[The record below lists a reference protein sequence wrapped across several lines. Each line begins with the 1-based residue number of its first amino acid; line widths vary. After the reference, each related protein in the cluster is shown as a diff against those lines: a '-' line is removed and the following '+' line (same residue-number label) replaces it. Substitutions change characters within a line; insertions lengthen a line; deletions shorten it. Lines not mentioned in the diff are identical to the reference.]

1 MEGETEEE
9 RFERAQ
15 QEAGIKKAEFQGEE
29 ETPKKA
35 PSKPVESLKP
45 RYKSEFE
52 EFQKLLTDL
61 ILEQKNNPLY
71 ASFLDQFAK
80 DIAQP
85 AKDMDVR
92 KAASSLTAL
101 ANDKQRQQKEA
112 LKNSK
117 KAKGKV
123 QPAKAAPAAPTRE
136 YSTTYDDF
144 DDFM

>member
-1 MEGETEEE
+1 ME
-9 RFERAQ
+9 
-15 QEAGIKKAEFQGEE
+15 
-29 ETPKKA
+29 
-35 PSKPVESLKP
+35 
-45 RYKSEFE
+45 
-52 EFQKLLTDL
+52 
-61 ILEQKNNPLY
+61 
-71 ASFLDQFAK
+71 QFAK

-85 AKDMDVR
+85 GKDMDVR

-112 LKNSK
+112 LKSSK

-123 QPAKAAPAAPTRE
+123 QPAKAAPAAAPTRE